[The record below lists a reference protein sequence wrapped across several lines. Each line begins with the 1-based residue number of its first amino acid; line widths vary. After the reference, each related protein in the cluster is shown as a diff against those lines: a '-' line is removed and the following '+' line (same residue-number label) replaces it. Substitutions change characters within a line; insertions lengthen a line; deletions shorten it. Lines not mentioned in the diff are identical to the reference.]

1 MGSLSK
7 RFNALIAWAESQ
19 ATPGGELAAL
29 VLRGIWIEMEGA
41 LDKNILEFEEEPI
54 VAEVV

>member
-1 MGSLSK
+1 MGSLSR

-19 ATPGGELAAL
+19 GTQDGQLAAL
-29 VLRGIWIEMEGA
+29 VLQGIWADLEGT
-41 LDKNILEFEEEPI
+41 LRKEILEFEEEPI